1 MARTAFLFPD
11 ISKAGAYLDVL
22 RIFRRPLR
30 ELNLQR
36 ILTGGRISDLG
47 RLPRY
52 CASFA
57 LAAALLWAPIAGY
70 LATTPPQFSSYAS
83 LILPGSGASASVN
96 LNNIGQA
103 SSFANSAFANGS
115 ISPTQ
120 TYKRLIGAD
129 RILEAAAQSLG
140 RNRRDLPKPRIT
152 LVDQTS
158 LIHIEVKGRSPAEA
172 QAYGNALL
180 ASFFAEIDALRA
192 DEIATRESS
201 GTEAIAEYNRSVEDT
216 RAAINALQKSSGLT
230 SAGQYQGQVAA
241 NDALKGRLR
250 ELSAARDLQAQKVAA
265 FETSLGLRANTAA
278 ATLKIYADAGY
289 LSLLDDLAVQ
299 SAKLAQAQMK
309 FGARHPLRRK
319 AETNFD
325 AVRGA
330 LYARASEVTGLK
342 AEELG
347 GLDRAP
353 EGQRAS
359 LLGELVREASI
370 LSGLSEQ
377 VVSLE
382 RDYSAEAARLAQ
394 LAPIAAELEDKQR
407 DFDVAEA
414 VFASAIARTE
424 ATKTDVYASYPLI
437 QTLENPSHPD
447 RASSPNRKLSI
458 AAGLAGTFMLL
469 IAFMLA
475 WLRRPVIDR
484 IVSRSFV
491 EGGEAGA
498 DQDAEQ
504 GAGAQSGAG
513 A

>member
-96 LNNIGQA
+96 LN
-103 SSFANSAFANGS
+103 
-115 ISPTQ
+115 
-120 TYKRLIGAD
+120 
-129 RILEAAAQSLG
+129 
-140 RNRRDLPKPRIT
+140 NRRDLPKPRIT

-309 FGARHPLRRK
+309 FG
-319 AETNFD
+319 
-325 AVRGA
+325 G
-330 LYARASEVTGLK
+330 
-342 AEELG
+342 
-347 GLDRAP
+347 
-353 EGQRAS
+353 
-359 LLGELVREASI
+359 
-370 LSGLSEQ
+370 
-377 VVSLE
+377 
-382 RDYSAEAARLAQ
+382 
-394 LAPIAAELEDKQR
+394 
-407 DFDVAEA
+407 
-414 VFASAIARTE
+414 
-424 ATKTDVYASYPLI
+424 
-437 QTLENPSHPD
+437 
-447 RASSPNRKLSI
+447 
-458 AAGLAGTFMLL
+458 AAGPDCRRTGRQTARFRCGRSRVCVGDCTHRGDKDGCLCLL
-469 IAFMLA
+469 
-475 WLRRPVIDR
+475 
-484 IVSRSFV
+484 S
-491 EGGEAGA
+491 A
-498 DQDAEQ
+498 DPDP
-504 GAGAQSGAG
+504 
-513 A
+513 

>member
-1 MARTAFLFPD
+1 MFQSRSFLPIVRPAKSPFD
-11 ISKAGAYLDVL
+11 AL
-22 RIFRRPLR
+22 RILRRPLH
-30 ELNLQR
+30 ELNLKR
-36 ILTGGRISDLG
+36 LLKGGRVSDLG

-52 CASFA
+52 FAMFA
-57 LAAALLWAPIAGY
+57 LSGAALWAPIAGY
-70 LATTPPQFSSYAS
+70 LATTPQQFSSHAS

-129 RILEAAAQSLG
+129 RILDAAAASLG
-140 RNRRDLPKPRIT
+140 RSKQDMPKPRIT

-158 LIHIEVKGRSPAEA
+158 LIHIEIKGSSPVEA
-172 QAYGNALL
+172 QAYGDALL

-230 SAGQYQGQVAA
+230 SAAQYKQQVAA
-241 NDALKGRLR
+241 NDALKGKILD
-250 ELSAARDLQAQKVAA
+250 LSAARDLQAQKVAA
-265 FETSLGLRANTAA
+265 FESSLGLRANTAA
-278 ATLKIYADAGY
+278 ATLKIYADAAY
-289 LSLLDDLAVQ
+289 MSLLNDAAVQ

-309 FGARHPLRRK
+309 FGPKHPLRRK
-319 AETNFD
+319 AEANFE
-325 AVRGA
+325 AVREA
-330 LYARASEVTGLK
+330 LYERASVVTGLK
-342 AEELG
+342 AEELN

-353 EGQRAS
+353 DGQRAN
-359 LLGELVREASI
+359 LLGELVRENSI
-370 LSGLSEQ
+370 LSGLQEQ
-377 VVSLE
+377 TKSLE
-382 RDYSAEAARLAQ
+382 RDHAAEAARLSQ

-437 QTLENPSHPD
+437 QILENPSQPE
-447 RASSPNRKLSI
+447 RPSSPNRKLSI
-458 AAGLAGTFMLL
+458 AAGIAGTLMLL
-469 IAFMLA
+469 MAFVLA
-475 WLRRPVIDR
+475 WVRRPVIDR
-484 IVSRSFV
+484 IVKRSFV
-491 EGGEAGA
+491 DSEAH
-498 DQDAEQ
+498 
-504 GAGAQSGAG
+504 S
-513 A
+513 